1 MGIVQIAVV
10 GVMGALLA
18 VQFKNGKSEYGIFI
32 SIVLSVFV
40 FFCILGRVEVILSVI
55 RKISQTIGIK
65 SSYLILLLKMLG
77 VAYVAEFASSICKDA
92 GYQTIASQIEIF
104 SKITI
109 LALSMPVLQ
118 ALLETIQL
126 FLE

>member
-1 MGIVQIAVV
+1 MGIVQIAVI

-65 SSYLILLLKMLG
+65 SGYLILLLKMLG

>member
-32 SIVLSVFV
+32 SVVLSVFV

>member
-32 SIVLSVFV
+32 SVVLSVFV
-40 FFCILGRVEVILSVI
+40 FFCILRRVEVILSVI

>member
-1 MGIVQIAVV
+1 M
-10 GVMGALLA
+10 
-18 VQFKNGKSEYGIFI
+18 
-32 SIVLSVFV
+32 
-40 FFCILGRVEVILSVI
+40 ILSVI

>member
-1 MGIVQIAVV
+1 MGIVQIAVI